1 MVRRDLAHYGPCFA
15 DAVRKI
21 LFEPLTS
28 TKTTGMG
35 VGLSISK
42 SMIEAHDGRIW
53 CGSGPG
59 GGSIFS
65 FTLSFA
71 AAESDE

>member
-1 MVRRDLAHYGPCFA
+1 MLRRELAHYGSCFA
-15 DAVRKI
+15 DAVRKA

-28 TKTTGMG
+28 TRTTGMG
-35 VGLSISK
+35 VGLTILK
-42 SMIEAHDGRIW
+42 SMIEAHGGRIW
-53 CGSGPG
+53 RETGRGSG
-59 GGSIFS
+59 SNFN